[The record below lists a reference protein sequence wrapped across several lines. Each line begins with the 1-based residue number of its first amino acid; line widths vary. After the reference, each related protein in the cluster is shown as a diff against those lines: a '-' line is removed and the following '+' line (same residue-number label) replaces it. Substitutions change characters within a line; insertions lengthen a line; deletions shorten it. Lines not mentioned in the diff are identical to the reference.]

1 MGDAFVAFF
10 VGVGVGIALGI
21 IIFAVLSAMSINNER
36 TEYNNDKDFK
46 I

>member
-10 VGVGVGIALGI
+10 VGVGVGIVLGI
-21 IIFAVLSAMSINNER
+21 VIFAVLSAMNINNER